1 MTQINTFLIFF
12 LSCQMCLMN
21 LKMNL
26 KKHILLVI
34 FITSVLLLFFSFK
47 QGTGDPEGFKLFL
60 SELGVP
66 IGSFPRYVGNRLHV
80 LFHIACFIVRHM
92 ESFRVFLK
100 GNNYQGHLPHRNL
113 NIYRLS
119 ESVEVLINLVIIVS
133 LPIYSFNH
141 FRKIVYL
148 LEKHYS
154 FTDQCSQIIF

>member
-80 LFHIACFIVRHM
+80 LFHIACFIVRHL
-92 ESFRVFLK
+92 ESLRVFLK
-100 GNNYQGHLPHRNL
+100 GNNYQGHFSSSQ
-113 NIYRLS
+113 S
-119 ESVEVLINLVIIVS
+119 E
-133 LPIYSFNH
+133 Y
-141 FRKIVYL
+141 
-148 LEKHYS
+148 
-154 FTDQCSQIIF
+154 FTDCQCIILITSERQFIYQKNITHLQINAAG